1 MVPEVCEAAAPT
13 TGERTHVGAAP
24 ALRPLLGICG
34 MFPHSQLYFPV
45 PRNQFHCFT
54 KETSLNVKKPDN

>member
-1 MVPEVCEAAAPT
+1 MVPEFCEAAALT
-13 TGERTHVGAAP
+13 TGERTRVGAAP
-24 ALRPLLGICG
+24 ALWLLLGICG
-34 MFPHSQLYFPV
+34 VSPHSQLYFPV